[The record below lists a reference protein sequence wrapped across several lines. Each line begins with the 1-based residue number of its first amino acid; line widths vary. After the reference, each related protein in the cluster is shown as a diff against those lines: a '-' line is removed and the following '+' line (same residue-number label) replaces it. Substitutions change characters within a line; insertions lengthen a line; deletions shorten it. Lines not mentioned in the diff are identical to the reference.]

1 METHRLGSIG
11 VIGRKPIV
19 ILDTNIL
26 MMIAEGVSVA
36 EDLEQQLLTKPV
48 LVCTKSVVEE
58 LEKMASEGGKIS
70 RAASLAL
77 EFVKRNC
84 KVIEGETGSADRDI
98 VSLALSL
105 REQGATVIVATNDRE
120 LRSILREAG
129 VPTACYRES
138 KGMIVI
144 EEGTLLL

>member
-1 METHRLGSIG
+1 VETNRLGSTR
-11 VIGRKPIV
+11 VIGKKPIV

-48 LVCTKSVVEE
+48 LVCTKSVIKE
-58 LEKMASEGGKIS
+58 LERMLSEKGKIS
-70 RAASLAL
+70 RAAFLAL

-84 KVIEGETGSADRDI
+84 EVIEGETGSADRDI
-98 VSLALSL
+98 VCLALSL
-105 REQGATVIVATNDRE
+105 REQGATVIVATNDKE
-120 LRSILREAG
+120 LRRTLREAG